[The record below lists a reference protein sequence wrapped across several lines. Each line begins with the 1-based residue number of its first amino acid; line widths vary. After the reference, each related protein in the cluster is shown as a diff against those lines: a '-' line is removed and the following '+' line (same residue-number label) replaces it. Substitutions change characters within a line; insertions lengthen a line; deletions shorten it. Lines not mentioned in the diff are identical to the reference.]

1 MPSPLKQDVQSALE
15 DFHPRIRRVVEKAW
29 AEWRMIADF
38 LSKQRLGPVLYPR
51 TVANFVFDA
60 IARYAVAEF
69 ASDPSVHVRVE
80 AQTIKLFFKGD
91 VLARFKKGDE
101 NKLGQN
107 IETQAVLAFVDAD
120 GMLPGMPPETV
131 KVEFIWLANDI
142 QTRLDHVLVVARD
155 SKRRLWEY
163 EIEPATEA
171 TGTVIPFPTGPS
183 EPTDSDDSD
192 LVKPR
197 APSAREAEQEE

>member
-1 MPSPLKQDVQSALE
+1 MPSPLKQDVQSALGE
-15 DFHPRIRRVVEKAW
+15 FHSRIRRVVEIAW

-38 LSKQRLGPVLYPR
+38 RSEKGLGPVLYPR

-60 IARYAVAEF
+60 IARHAFTEF

-91 VLARFKKGDE
+91 VLARFKKGSE

-107 IETQAVLAFVDAD
+107 IETQAALAFVDAD
-120 GMLPGMPPETV
+120 GTLPGLPPETV

-142 QTRLDHVLVVARD
+142 QTRLEHVLVVARD
-155 SKRRLWEY
+155 NDRLLWEY
-163 EIEPATEA
+163 EIEPGDEG

-183 EPTDSDDSD
+183 EPTDSDDRD